1 MKVHCKP
8 SYPNCCD
15 LSVVVLSCMER
26 GIATSV
32 ANTLH
37 TSKTCINGHMGEYTV
52 HTCARLKAHAL
63 KHTSAS
69 SAPFQLFTKTLHLWV
84 AFYFIG
90 KVTSNTHLLPVP
102 PFNSSPKRFIFGLP
116 FTSSAKSPQ
125 THTCFQCPL
134 QLFSKTLSSLGCLLL
149 HRQSHLKHTPASSA
163 PFNSS
168 PKRFIF
174 GLPLTS
180 SAKSPQTHTCFQ
192 CPLQLFPKAFHLW
205 VASYFIGKVTSNTH
219 LLPVPPSTLPQSV
232 SSLGCLILH
241 RQSHLKHTPASS
253 APFNSSPKRFIFGL
267 PHTSSAKSPQAHTC
281 FQCPLQLFPKAFH
294 LWVASYFIGKVT
306 SSTHL
311 LPVPPSTLLQD
322 ASFLGCLL
330 LQRQS
335 HL

>member
-1 MKVHCKP
+1 MHCRP

-37 TSKTCINGHMGEYTV
+37 TSKTSTPALTDTWANTRS
-52 HTCARLKAHAL
+52 TCARLKAHAL

-102 PFNSSPKRFIFGLP
+102 PS
-116 FTSSAKSPQ
+116 
-125 THTCFQCPL
+125 
-134 QLFSKTLSSLGCLLL
+134 TLLKDASSLGCLLL

-205 VASYFIGKVTSNTH
+205 VASYFIGKVTSSTH

-281 FQCPLQLFPKAFH
+281 FQCPLQLFSKTLHF
-294 LWVASYFIGKVT
+294 WVASYFNGKIAYSHQGMHGSILQEVT
-306 SSTHL
+306 SSL
-311 LPVPPSTLLQD
+311 DRSD
-322 ASFLGCLL
+322 
-330 LQRQS
+330 
-335 HL
+335 